1 MSVPTASLD
10 PSADTSRDASTSPNG
25 GAVAAP
31 RPRPVGPSIGTGPVD
46 RARDGA
52 RHTARRVRATGRF
65 LVEAPGQVLGVV
77 REATPSSVVSW
88 TRDIALPYE
97 HSLAAP
103 PVGSGLR
110 PVPGHAGDPVL
121 GCIRDLTG
129 DRVSWLMESNERFG
143 PVFWQ
148 QLAGRRAVF
157 VMGPDEAGQILVNA
171 NKDFSNDGWQELIGK
186 FFDRG
191 LMLLSF
197 QEHLD
202 HRRIMQSAFT
212 PKRLRGYLEGM
223 DRRIS
228 TDLDASWP
236 TEGPTTLYQ
245 RMKDLAMRVAADVFL
260 GVELD
265 RPSRDHLL
273 AGFHAQPRAATEFL
287 RMDLPGTLWG
297 RGRNGYDDVT
307 RWLRSQLDD
316 KRAGDGDDL
325 FSAMVHARDDD
336 GSAFSDEE
344 IVRHMNFMWFAAH
357 DTTTLAMAMMA
368 WGFAAHPEW
377 QERAY
382 AESSAL
388 GDGPLRPEDLKSL
401 TAIELVMNEVMRLW
415 PPVPVMVRQA
425 VRDTALGDYYIP
437 EGTWIAVMNPATHR
451 LPEYWTDPDTF
462 DPGRFEEGREEH
474 KQHKHLY
481 YPFGAGAHKCIG
493 FAFAQL
499 ETKAMWH
506 RLLLTRR
513 FEVAPGYQP
522 TMGWKALPEPTDDL
536 PVTIHPR

>member
-1 MSVPTASLD
+1 MSAPVQQPPAVDRGGPD
-10 PSADTSRDASTSPNG
+10 PAGVSPRP
-25 GAVAAP
+25 AAP
-31 RPRPVGPSIGTGPVD
+31 RIGDGPLDMV
-46 RARDGA
+46 ADGL
-52 RHTARRVRATGRF
+52 RHTARRVRATGRW
-65 LVEAPGQVLGVV
+65 LVETPGEVAGVL
-77 REATPSSVVSW
+77 RHATPTGALEWARDVV
-88 TRDIALPYE
+88 APYD
-97 HSLAAP
+97 HPLADP
-103 PVGSGLR
+103 PTGSGLR
-110 PVPGHAGDPVL
+110 PVPGHAGEPVL
-121 GCIRDLTG
+121 GCVRDITG
-129 DRVSWLMESNERFG
+129 DRVAWLMERHDRHG
-143 PVFWQ
+143 PVFWAH
-148 QLAGRRAVF
+148 LAGRRV
-157 VMGPDEAGQILVNA
+157 VVVVGPDEAGQILVNA
-171 NKDFSNDGWQELIGK
+171 DKDFSNDGWQELIGK

-197 QEHLD
+197 GEHLD

-212 PKRLRGYLEGM
+212 PARLRGYLSGM
-223 DRRIS
+223 DRRI
-228 TDLDASWP
+228 TADLDASWP
-236 TEGPTTLYQ
+236 LEGETTLYR

-265 RPSRDHLL
+265 RTSRDRLL

-287 RMDLPGTLWG
+287 RVDLPGTLWG
-297 RGRNGYDDVT
+297 RGRNGYEDVT
-307 RWLRSQLDD
+307 RWLRAQLED

-336 GSAFSDEE
+336 GAAFTDEE

-382 AESSAL
+382 AESAAL
-388 GDGPLRPEDLKSL
+388 GDGPLDPADLGSL
-401 TAIELVMNEVMRLW
+401 RTIELVMNEVMRLW
-415 PPVPVMVRQA
+415 PPVPAMVRQA
-425 VRDTALGDYYIP
+425 VRDCALGEYHIP
-437 EGTWIAVMNPATHR
+437 EGTWIAVMNPGTHR
-451 LPEYWTDPDTF
+451 LPEHWTDPDTF

-474 KQHKHLY
+474 KAHKHLY

-506 RLLLTRR
+506 RLLLSRR
-513 FEVAPGYQP
+513 FEVAPGYEP
-522 TMGWKALPEPTDDL
+522 PMGWKALPEPTDDL